1 MKFSSIITK
10 TLTVGIALSFS
21 SFANADRGN
30 GRDTDNGTDDTGTG
44 IDVVGDGPTFAP
56 SGEDSAVPT
65 TRDARDDARDDRD
78 AAVTGD
84 PHFRTWSGESY
95 DFHGVCDLVLLKNAQ
110 FDEGLGMD
118 IHVRTMVM
126 FKMFSYVDSTSVRIG
141 DDTLEVKGGEKDIIW
156 MNGEQVVDI
165 DNNEDVVVLSV
176 KFPVSIEKLSEK
188 STEVRIN
195 LGGNEEIVIKTWGK
209 MVRVSISHAS
219 SENFGTS
226 VGMMGAYSTG
236 AKLGRDGVTN
246 IEDSN
251 IFGQEWQ
258 VLPTEAKLFHEIG
271 DTVQSPVSCK
281 IPSSHEMRRRLVE
294 ASVTVEEAKMACA
307 HVAPAEFD
315 LCTFDIMATNDVDSA
330 GAY

>member
-10 TLTVGIALSFS
+10 TLTVGIALFS
-21 SFANADRGN
+21 SSFVSADDRGN
-30 GRDTDNGTDDTGTG
+30 GRGSDGDLGTG
-44 IDVVGDGPTFAP
+44 IDVIGAPEGTTAYPSYFPSAATPT
-56 SGEDSAVPT
+56 S
-65 TRDARDDARDDRD
+65 TRDASRNG
-78 AAVTGD
+78 VTGD

-95 DFHGVCDLVLLKNAQ
+95 DFHGVCDLVLLKNTQ
-110 FDEGLGMD
+110 FGEGLGMD

-141 DDTLEVKGGEKDIIW
+141 NDTLEVKGGEKDIIW

-165 DNNEDVVVLSV
+165 DDNEDAIVLSS
-176 KFPVSIEKLSEK
+176 KFPVSIKKLSEK
-188 STEVRIN
+188 LTEVRIN
-195 LGGNEEIVIKTWGK
+195 LGGNEEVVIKTWGK
-209 MVRVSISHAS
+209 MVSVSVSHAS

-236 AKLGRDGVTN
+236 AKLGRDGITK

-281 IPSSHEMRRRLVE
+281 IPSSHEMRRRLLE
-294 ASVTVEEAKMACA
+294 ASVTLEEAKMACG
-307 HVAPAEFD
+307 HVAPAEVD

>member
-10 TLTVGIALSFS
+10 TLTVGIALFSS
-21 SFANADRGN
+21 SFASADGRGN
-30 GRDTDNGTDDTGTG
+30 ERGSGESNNLGLDVLEQHEGETTYPSFFPSSASLAPSTDDREYR
-44 IDVVGDGPTFAP
+44 GP
-56 SGEDSAVPT
+56 AVS
-65 TRDARDDARDDRD
+65 
-78 AAVTGD
+78 GD

-95 DFHGVCDLVLLKNAQ
+95 DFHGVCDLVLLKNTQ
-110 FDEGLGMD
+110 FGEGLGMD

-141 DDTLEVKGGEKDIIW
+141 NDTLEVKGGEKDIIW
-156 MNGEQVVDI
+156 MNGEQVVDL
-165 DNNEDVVVLSV
+165 DDNEDAIVLSS
-176 KFPVSIEKLSEK
+176 KFPVSIKKLSEK

-195 LGGNEEIVIKTWGK
+195 LGGNEEIVVKTWGK
-209 MVRVSISHAS
+209 MVRVSVSHAS

-236 AKLGRDGVTN
+236 AKLGRDGITK

-271 DTVQSPVSCK
+271 DTVQSPVSCE
-281 IPSSHEMRRRLVE
+281 IPSSHDMRRRLFE
-294 ASVTVEEAKMACA
+294 ASVTLEEAKMACD
-307 HVAPAEFD
+307 HVARAEFD
-315 LCTFDIMATNDVDSA
+315 LCTFDIMATNDVELA

>member
-1 MKFSSIITK
+1 MKFASIITK
-10 TLTVGIALSFS
+10 TLTVGIALFSS
-21 SFANADRGN
+21 SFASARDRDKSAGN
-30 GRDTDNGTDDTGTG
+30 DESDDLG
-44 IDVVGDGPTFAP
+44 IDVLGGDPGETAYPSFAP
-56 SGEDSAVPT
+56 S
-65 TRDARDDARDDRD
+65 ARDDRGG
-78 AAVTGD
+78 VSGD

-95 DFHGVCDLVLLKNAQ
+95 DFHGVCDLVLLKNTQ
-110 FDEGLGMD
+110 FGEGLGMD

-126 FKMFSYVDSTSVRIG
+126 FKMYSYVDSASVRIG
-141 DDTLEVKGGEKDIIW
+141 NDTLEVKGGEKDIIW

-165 DNNEDVVVLSV
+165 DDNEDAIVLSS
-176 KFPVSIEKLSEK
+176 KFPVSIKKLSER

-209 MVRVSISHAS
+209 MVRVSVSHAS

-226 VGMMGAYSTG
+226 VGMMGEYSTG
-236 AKLGRDGVTN
+236 AKLGRDGITK

-271 DTVQSPVSCK
+271 DTVQSPESCK
-281 IPSSHEMRRRLVE
+281 IPSSHEMRRRLLE
-294 ASVTVEEAKMACA
+294 ASVTLEEAKMACD
-307 HVAPAEFD
+307 HVPRAEFD